1 MSSATGKIFKATDE
15 RFIKKLFKN
24 KKKLF
29 FPSSKGSILD
39 VKIKKISP
47 NWAKESCLVKYKI
60 LFDDK
65 TQKIV
70 RGTAKAGRTKKPVW
84 QIMKYLYSNNFCQ
97 GKLRIPEA
105 LDFIPDINLL
115 LYEEAPG
122 NTFTEAIERGDKKT
136 EKSLKNIAEWL
147 AKLHGM
153 DYKNRKFCKAVFLGS
168 AGYKIIFRKIGK
180 LLPELKKDL
189 IPADKIDFIDQIWQG
204 KKTLIHNDFYPGNA
218 VLDNEIIF
226 GIDFD
231 RAGFGPFLIDTATF
245 YGALEFPKEI
255 WNLKLPEKRIRQFQD
270 IFLKNY
276 CKIRKL
282 NYTKTKKALK
292 KFLVK
297 VFLDQIHYYGSFM
310 VEGWDFMD
318 KKTKN
323 DFALK
328 IKALLLKTKQCLKN
342 L

>member
-1 MSSATGKIFKATDE
+1 VTEKIFKAIDR
-15 RFIKKLFKN
+15 RFIKELFEN

-29 FPSSKGSILD
+29 FPLNKGNILNIE
-39 VKIKKISP
+39 IKKISP
-47 NWAKESCLVKYKI
+47 DWAKKSCLVKYKI
-60 LFDDK
+60 SFDDK
-65 TQKIV
+65 SQKIV

-84 QIMKYLYSNNFCQ
+84 QIMKYLYSNNFCK
-97 GKLRIPEA
+97 GGLRIPKA
-105 LDFIPDINLL
+105 LDFIPNANLL

-122 NTFTEAIERGDKKT
+122 ITFTEVIERGDKKA
-136 EKSLKNIAEWL
+136 EKSLKDIAKWL

-153 DYKNRKFCKAVFLGS
+153 DYKNRRFCKAVFLGS
-168 AGYKIIFRKIGK
+168 AGYRNIFRKIVE

-189 IPADKIDFIDQIWQG
+189 IPISRLDFIDQIWRRG
-204 KKTLIHNDFYPGNA
+204 KETLIHNDFYPGNA
-218 VLDNEIIF
+218 ILDNEIIF

-231 RAGFGPFLIDTATF
+231 RAGFGPFLMDIATF

-255 WNLKLPEKRIRQFQD
+255 WNLKLPEKQIRRLQD
-270 IFLKNY
+270 ILLKNY

-282 NYTKTKKALK
+282 NYTKTKKDLRK
-292 KFLVK
+292 LLVK

-310 VEGWDFMD
+310 AKGWNSMNE
-318 KKTKN
+318 KTKD